1 MNILTNEI
9 YNKYERDLKLKLL
22 EYQNVIDSAFMNRM
36 PNYIAD
42 YLYDLCVLVNTFY
55 QNNHINS
62 LDDTIKQNNWIYLL
76 SLTNKLLKELLNLL
90 AIEIPT
96 EM

>member
-1 MNILTNEI
+1 
-9 YNKYERDLKLKLL
+9 
-22 EYQNVIDSAFMNRM
+22 M

-62 LDDTIKQNNWIYLL
+62 LDDNIKQNNWIYLL
-76 SLTNKLLKELLNLL
+76 STTNKLLKELLYLL